1 MKKIGIV
8 LMFVVILIATSCQ
21 VRVTDNFD
29 GKKFED
35 KVGYF
40 QDQKTGEVFAFV
52 IVAKKLSAV
61 QEGVGLAHIPRA
73 EVTNE
78 IKLQIKNYKEPLTF
92 K

>member
-1 MKKIGIV
+1 MKKLGLV
-8 LMFVVILIATSCQ
+8 LVLAVALFATSCQ

-61 QEGVGLAHIPRA
+61 QEGVGLAHIPKA
-73 EVTNE
+73 EITPE
-78 IKLQIKNYKEPLTF
+78 IKAQIKNYKEQ
-92 K
+92 

>member
-1 MKKIGIV
+1 MKKLGLV
-8 LMFVVILIATSCQ
+8 LVLAVALLATSCQ

-29 GKKFED
+29 GKKFEN

-61 QEGVGLAHIPRA
+61 QEGVGLAHIPK
-73 EVTNE
+73 TE
-78 IKLQIKNYKEPLTF
+78 ITDKIKAQIKNYKE
-92 K
+92 